1 MIYLKELPFVDP
13 FDTMQELVEI
23 DNLGNLKK
31 HLAAL
36 HSWVP
41 SGYRKADYTLVIH
54 AMFVTDPLKLV
65 SALPAAERKAV
76 MALVGMKVDEYLTWP
91 LEEDEE
97 LMMQT
102 LHLVVSYEDGDKWR
116 LYMSDCIRREL
127 YRAQQAEFMN
137 LLNRMS
143 GLK

>member
-65 SALPAAERKAV
+65 SALPAAERKAI
-76 MALVGMKVDEYLTWP
+76 MALWP

-102 LHLVVSYEDGDKWR
+102 LHLVVSYEDSDKWR
-116 LYMSDCIRREL
+116 LYMPDCIRREL

-137 LLNRMS
+137 LLARMS